1 MYQYVIES
9 NLNLQI
15 NYFLW
20 IIIQIRT
27 FPGLEKSANW
37 RWYEIRILMYR
48 NKAENYINSCSFY
61 LFEMKK
67 FNRKRSRKFQNIES
81 ILSFFN
87 PDFKPNVITA
97 LFVCIQQTV
106 IGMTSVLSKMK
117 TIMNR
122 QNICTCCC
130 YSISQVPSYI
140 FFALVPKRLW
150 SCWLQETV
158 CMYVCL
164 KPWNFTFCHL
174 WRLIKFVFHLQKKI
188 YKLGIMVY
196 KYIWWSILLIQPY
209 STMYW
214 YIIVI
219 SWKPETTALI
229 KTTWLSAGSSLS
241 LCWKKNSWHQAIRV
255 DIKKYVKFFT
265 AFF

>member
-27 FPGLEKSANW
+27 FPGLEKSANSNSK
-37 RWYEIRILMYR
+37 YR
-48 NKAENYINSCSFY
+48 VYFI
-61 LFEMKK
+61 
-67 FNRKRSRKFQNIES
+67 I
-81 ILSFFN
+81 FFN

-97 LFVCIQQTV
+97 LFVCLQQTV

-174 WRLIKFVFHLQKKI
+174 WRLIKFVFHLQKKN
-188 YKLGIMVY
+188 LQAGNNGI
-196 KYIWWSILLIQPY
+196 
-209 STMYW
+209 
-214 YIIVI
+214 
-219 SWKPETTALI
+219 
-229 KTTWLSAGSSLS
+229 
-241 LCWKKNSWHQAIRV
+241 
-255 DIKKYVKFFT
+255 
-265 AFF
+265 

>member
-27 FPGLEKSANW
+27 FPGLEKSANSNSK
-37 RWYEIRILMYR
+37 YR
-48 NKAENYINSCSFY
+48 VYFI
-61 LFEMKK
+61 
-67 FNRKRSRKFQNIES
+67 I
-81 ILSFFN
+81 FFN

-158 CMYVCL
+158 CMYVCVFKTL
-164 KPWNFTFCHL
+164 KFHFLP
-174 WRLIKFVFHLQKKI
+174 FVKI
-188 YKLGIMVY
+188 NQIRF
-196 KYIWWSILLIQPY
+196 SF
-209 STMYW
+209 
-214 YIIVI
+214 
-219 SWKPETTALI
+219 A
-229 KTTWLSAGSSLS
+229 
-241 LCWKKNSWHQAIRV
+241 KKNLQAGNNGI
-255 DIKKYVKFFT
+255 
-265 AFF
+265 